1 MAIPR
6 LFVPLPLNVGQ
17 NLPLEATQAHHI
29 TTVLRLMPGESVI
42 LFNGKGGEYLS
53 KVISLKP
60 CILEVTTHQPNTAE
74 LPGYLEWAQG
84 WCQFEKMDW
93 VVQKATEMGAQ
104 KIVLVKT
111 QKAKIKNFDSDKK
124 INHWQKIIAHS
135 AAQCGRAQLPELVVI
150 SKLEH
155 WIQTPFTGQ
164 SYFASLTTHT
174 FAPTIPQGTGV
185 RFLIGPEGGLSD
197 TEVIQL
203 TDAQLTPVSLGARI
217 LRTETAGIV
226 LATLILHHQGLC

>member
-6 LFVPLPLNVGQ
+6 LFIPTLLNVGQ
-17 NLPLEATQAHHI
+17 KLPLEATQAHHI

-42 LFNGKGGEYLS
+42 LFNGQGGEYLTQ
-53 KVISLKP
+53 VISLKP
-60 CILEVTTHQPNTAE
+60 CILEVLQHQPNTTE
-74 LPGYLEWAQG
+74 LPFTLEWAQG

-111 QKAKIKNFDSDKK
+111 QKSKIKNFDSEKK

-135 AAQCGRAQLPELVVI
+135 AAQCGRAQLPELVVL
-150 SKLEH
+150 SKLET
-155 WIQTPFTGQ
+155 WINTPFTGQ
-164 SYFASLTTHT
+164 SYFASLTTQT
-174 FAPTIPQGTGV
+174 FAPTIPQGTAV
-185 RFLIGPEGGLSD
+185 RFLIGPEGGLGE
-197 TEVIQL
+197 TEITQL
-203 TDAQLTPVSLGARI
+203 TETHITPVSLGSRI

-226 LATLILHHQGLC
+226 LATLLLHHQGLC